1 MVTDLKGVVYEGRKE
16 SVDEWKATF
25 TQKTD
30 KRTLDDI
37 IEDADVFLGLSA
49 GGVLKPEMVKK
60 MAKTP
65 LIMALANPTPEIMQR
80 KRWR

>member
-1 MVTDLKGVVYEGRKE
+1 MGVRRENIWVTDLKGVVYEGRKE

-37 IEDADVFLGLSA
+37 IENADVFFGSLS
-49 GGVLKPEMVKK
+49 
-60 MAKTP
+60 
-65 LIMALANPTPEIMQR
+65 
-80 KRWR
+80 RWCA